1 MYKAI
6 IFDLDGTLLDTS
18 KDICENLNKT
28 FKKFSLPEISLEK
41 TIEYVGN
48 GARKL
53 VERAVG
59 LNDPGLIEKV
69 YIDFSKRYADCENNL
84 TCLYPYESEVL
95 QNFKNTGVKLAI
107 LTNKPQAATERVFAK
122 FLANF
127 GFSIV
132 LGQTE
137 YRPLKPNPA
146 SVFEILQSLNVE
158 KKDCLFVGD
167 GEADIQTAKNADI
180 DCACV
185 LWGFR
190 SAKQL
195 KEAGGNIFVS
205 SFRELEK
212 LLIFNIKQIS

>member
-28 FKKFSLPEISLEK
+28 FKNFSLPEISLEQ

-53 VERAVG
+53 VERAV
-59 LNDPGLIEKV
+59 LQNDSELIEKV
-69 YIDFSKRYADCENNL
+69 YLDFSKRYADCDNNL
-84 TCLYPYESEVL
+84 TCLYPDESEVL
-95 QNFKNTGVKLAI
+95 QNFKNAGIKLAI
-107 LTNKPQAATERVFAK
+107 LTNKPQRATDGVFAK
-122 FLANF
+122 FLSNF

-146 SVFEILQSLNVE
+146 SVFEILESFEVE
-158 KKDCLFVGD
+158 SKDCLFVGD
-167 GEADIQTAKNADI
+167 GETDIQTAKNAGI

-190 SAKQL
+190 TKKQL
-195 KEAGGNIFVS
+195 EKAGGKLFVS
-205 SFRELEK
+205 SFSELE
-212 LLIFNIKQIS
+212 NIVNF

>member
-28 FKKFSLPEISLEK
+28 FKNFSLPEISLEK
-41 TIEYVGN
+41 TIEHVGN

-53 VERAVG
+53 VESAVG
-59 LNDPGLIEKV
+59 ERDADFIEKV
-69 YIDFSKRYADCENNL
+69 YLDFSKNYAESDNNL
-84 TCLYPYESEVL
+84 ISLYPGESEVL
-95 QNFKNTGVKLAI
+95 QNFKNAGIKLAI
-107 LTNKPQAATERVFAK
+107 LTNKPQRATERVFAK

-137 YRPLKPNPA
+137 YRPLKPNPT
-146 SVFEILQSLNVE
+146 SVFEILENFQVE
-158 KKDCLFVGD
+158 NKDCLFVGD
-167 GEADIQTAKNADI
+167 GEADIQTAKNAGV

-190 SAKQL
+190 SRKQL
-195 KEAGGNIFVS
+195 EKAGGKLFVS
-205 SFRELEK
+205 SFSELK
-212 LLIFNIKQIS
+212 KIVNF

>member
-18 KDICENLNKT
+18 KDICEILNKT
-28 FKKFSLPEISLEK
+28 IKKFSLPKILLEK
-41 TIEYVGN
+41 TIEFVGD

-59 LNDPGLIEKV
+59 QKDQTFIEKV
-69 YIDFSKRYADCENNL
+69 YRDFSKSYADCDNSL
-84 TCLYPYESEVL
+84 TCLYPDESEVL
-95 QNFKNTGVKLAI
+95 QNFKNAGIKLAI
-107 LTNKPQAATERVFAK
+107 LTNKPQGATERVFAK

-127 GFSIV
+127 GFNIV

-146 SVFEILQSLNVE
+146 SVFEILKNFEVD

-167 GEADIQTAKNADI
+167 GETDIKTAKNAGLK
-180 DCACV
+180 CASV

-190 SAKQL
+190 SRKQL
-195 KEAGGNIFVS
+195 EEAGGDLFVS
-205 SFRELEK
+205 SFSELE
-212 LLIFNIKQIS
+212 QIVNF

>member
-28 FKKFSLPEISLEK
+28 FKNFSLPEISLDK

-53 VERAVG
+53 IDRAVG
-59 LNDPGLIEKV
+59 QKDPEFIEKV
-69 YIDFSKRYADCENNL
+69 YIDFSKRYADCDNNL
-84 TCLYPYESEVL
+84 TCLYPDECEVL
-95 QNFKNTGVKLAI
+95 QNFKNAGIKLAI
-107 LTNKPQAATERVFAK
+107 LTNKPQRATERVFAK

-137 YRPLKPNPA
+137 YRPDRK
-146 SVFEILQSLNVE
+146 STRLNSSH
-158 KKDCLFVGD
+158 CR
-167 GEADIQTAKNADI
+167 IS
-180 DCACV
+180 
-185 LWGFR
+185 R
-190 SAKQL
+190 MPSSA
-195 KEAGGNIFVS
+195 
-205 SFRELEK
+205 
-212 LLIFNIKQIS
+212 

>member
-18 KDICENLNKT
+18 KDIRENLNKT
-28 FKKFSLPEISLEK
+28 FKNFSLPEISLER
-41 TIEYVGN
+41 TIEYVGS

-59 LNDPGLIEKV
+59 QKDSELIEKV
-69 YIDFSKRYADCENNL
+69 YHDFSKRYADSDNNL
-84 TCLYPYESEVL
+84 TCLYPNESEVL
-95 QNFKNTGVKLAI
+95 QNFKNSGIKLAI
-107 LTNKPQAATERVFAK
+107 LTNKPQRATERVFAK

-127 GFSIV
+127 GFNIV

-146 SVFEILQSLNVE
+146 SVFEILERFEVE
-158 KKDCLFVGD
+158 KEDCLFVGD
-167 GEADIQTAKNADI
+167 GETDVQTAKNSGL

-190 SAKQL
+190 TRKQL
-195 KEAGGNIFVS
+195 EEAGGKLFVS
-205 SFRELEK
+205 SFLELEK
-212 LLIFNIKQIS
+212 IVNF

>member
-28 FKKFSLPEISLEK
+28 FKNFSLPNISLEK
-41 TIEYVGN
+41 TLEYVGD

-59 LNDPGLIEKV
+59 HRDPEFVEKV
-69 YIDFSKRYADCENNL
+69 YRDFTDRYAKSDNNL
-84 TCLYPYESEVL
+84 TCLYPNESEVL
-95 QNFKNTGVKLAI
+95 QNFKNAGIKLAI
-107 LTNKPQAATERVFAK
+107 LTNKPQSATERVFAK

-127 GFSIV
+127 GFNIV

-137 YRPLKPNPA
+137 YHPLKPNPSA
-146 SVFEILQSLNVE
+146 VFEILDKFEVE
-158 KKDCLFVGD
+158 KEDCLFVGD
-167 GEADIQTAKNADI
+167 GEPDIQTAKNAGLK
-180 DCACV
+180 CACV

-190 SAKQL
+190 TKKQL
-195 KEAGGNIFVS
+195 EDAGGNLFVS
-205 SFRELEK
+205 SFAELEK
-212 LLIFNIKQIS
+212 IVNS

>member
-28 FKKFSLPEISLEK
+28 FKNFSLPEISLER
-41 TIEYVGN
+41 TIELVGN

-53 VERAVG
+53 IESAVG
-59 LNDPGLIEKV
+59 ERDADFIEKV
-69 YIDFSKRYADCENNL
+69 YLDFSKRYAESDNNL
-84 TCLYPYESEVL
+84 TCLYPGEREVL
-95 QNFKNTGVKLAI
+95 QNFKNAGIKLAI
-107 LTNKPQAATERVFAK
+107 LTNKPQGATEHVFAK

-127 GFSIV
+127 GFNIV

-137 YRPLKPNPA
+137 YRPLKPNPT
-146 SVFEILQSLNVE
+146 SVFEILKSFEVE
-158 KKDCLFVGD
+158 KKDCIFVGD
-167 GEADIQTAKNADI
+167 GEADIQTAKNAGV

-190 SAKQL
+190 SRKQL
-195 KEAGGNIFVS
+195 KKAGGKLFVS
-205 SFRELEK
+205 SFSELEK
-212 LLIFNIKQIS
+212 IVNF

>member
-18 KDICENLNKT
+18 KEICEILNKT
-28 FKKFSLPEISLEK
+28 FKKFSLPEISVER
-41 TIEYVGN
+41 TIELVGS

-53 VERAVG
+53 IESAVG
-59 LNDPGLIEKV
+59 EGDKNLIEKA
-69 YIDFSKRYADCENNL
+69 YLEFSKNYAKCDNNL
-84 TCLYPYESEVL
+84 TCLYPEEAEVL
-95 QNFKNTGVKLAI
+95 QNFKNAGIKLAI
-107 LTNKPQAATERVFAK
+107 LTNKPQGATERVFAK

-127 GFSIV
+127 GFCIV

-146 SVFEILQSLNVE
+146 SVLEILESFGVD

-167 GEADIQTAKNADI
+167 GEADIATAKNAGI

-190 SAKQL
+190 SKNQL
-195 KEAGGNIFVS
+195 EKAGGKIFVS
-205 SFRELEK
+205 SYFELEK
-212 LLIFNIKQIS
+212 FVNL